1 MKGLENWFEI
11 FRTGTHTDSK
21 GRELTYTAADL
32 DKMVEAY
39 NAQEAHEAPFVI
51 GHPTD
56 NAPAYGWTKGL
67 KRVGEILYAAG
78 TQVVPEFADMIAK
91 GLFKKRSISIYPDGT
106 LRHIGFLGAMPPAI
120 KGMADIQFSADEDCH
135 EFTSDLAEDFKM
147 TAIGRVMRRVREFLI
162 DKFDIET
169 ADRLLPNYE
178 IETVR
183 EPEPA
188 PVSRFS
194 ETETVESE
202 TDEDDGMNPEALTA
216 QVDTLEGELSEKEKQ
231 IADLEKRI
239 AANQAAERKKAYAD
253 FCAKLQTEGKLLE
266 SQVPLAVGLME
277 VLSGSDSHEFGEAGS
292 KTPVVVLQD
301 MLSAMPVQLPQEEL
315 APGPDTG
322 DEDATA
328 TNLTTADF
336 ADDVGVDEARLKL
349 RNEALALS
357 KKEGISFTEAV
368 KQIQRKE

>member
-1 MKGLENWFEI
+1 
-11 FRTGTHTDSK
+11 
-21 GRELTYTAADL
+21 
-32 DKMVEAY
+32 
-39 NAQEAHEAPFVI
+39 
-51 GHPTD
+51 
-56 NAPAYGWTKGL
+56 
-67 KRVGEILYAAG
+67 
-78 TQVVPEFADMIAK
+78 
-91 GLFKKRSISIYPDGT
+91 
-106 LRHIGFLGAMPPAI
+106 
-120 KGMADIQFSADEDCH
+120 
-135 EFTSDLAEDFKM
+135 
-147 TAIGRVMRRVREFLI
+147 
-162 DKFDIET
+162 
-169 ADRLLPNYE
+169 
-178 IETVR
+178 
-183 EPEPA
+183 
-188 PVSRFS
+188 
-194 ETETVESE
+194 
-202 TDEDDGMNPEALTA
+202 MNPEALTA